1 MICFNC
7 KGNGY
12 LKLTWEGER
21 SIEQCKVCN
30 SSGEVKDDEHYQ
42 QTWSDGVSDET
53 TSFYYG
59 PPLDSEGFK
68 NYKIYPI
75 QTSCNDK

>member
-1 MICFNC
+1 MRRVKNMICFNC

-12 LKLTWEGER
+12 LRLNWEAEK

-30 SSGEVKDDEHYQ
+30 SQGEIKDDEHYN
-42 QTWSDGVSDET
+42 QTWSDGITDET

-59 PPLDSEGFK
+59 PPLDPEGFK
-68 NYKIYPI
+68 NYKIYR
-75 QTSCNDK
+75 K